1 MIYFC
6 LLIFLLCLL
15 RGMPIVFSLGLP
27 GVLYILLAGIP
38 PMIIPAKMLAGVD
51 VFVLLAIPMF
61 IVAGNM
67 MNEAGISKRL
77 VRFSIALVGAMPGG
91 LAMVNVLS
99 SMFFSGVTG
108 AASADTAAMGSILI
122 PAMKKQGY
130 EDGFTAAITA
140 VSSTIGPIIPPSI
153 LFVVYGYVA
162 NVSIARLFLAGVIPG
177 ILIAVALMIAVYFI
191 SIKRGYPAGEKFSL
205 ATLWFEFKHS
215 ILALL
220 LPLVILFGIG
230 FGIMTPTEVSG
241 IAVVLA
247 FVVGK
252 FVYRELK
259 WASIPKI
266 LFDSAVL
273 SGAVVF
279 IVATNNI
286 LLYAVT
292 LEQIADKIGA
302 FLLAVTSSEI
312 LILLTLNVL
321 LLFLGAV
328 VDCLPLMI
336 MFIPIVKPLFATLG
350 IDPIHGGVFM
360 VLNMTIGLS
369 TPPVGTSLF
378 IAASITKTDI
388 QTAGKAM
395 MPFLAA
401 CIVVLLLVTYV
412 PEITLFIPNLVMG
425 N

>member
-1 MIYFC
+1 MIYLV
-6 LLIFLLCLL
+6 LLFFILCLFF
-15 RGMPIVFSLGLP
+15 GMPIVFALGVP
-27 GVLYILLAGIP
+27 GALYILLTGVPAN
-38 PMIIPAKMLAGVD
+38 MIPAKLIAGVD

-61 IVAGNM
+61 IVAGNL

-91 LAMVNVLS
+91 LAMVNVVS

-122 PAMKKQGY
+122 PAMKEQGY

-153 LFVVYGYVA
+153 LFVVYGYIA
-162 NVSIARLFLAGVIPG
+162 NVSIARLFLGGIIPG
-177 ILIAVALMIAVYFI
+177 ILIGLILMATIFI
-191 SIKRGYPAGEKFSL
+191 LAKKNDYPAGASFSL
-205 ATLWFEFKHS
+205 DQLWKEFKGAF
-215 ILALL
+215 LALL
-220 LPLVILFGIG
+220 LPLVILLGIG
-230 FGIMTPTEVSG
+230 MGIMTPTEVSG
-241 IAVVLA
+241 IAVVIA

-252 FVYRELK
+252 FVYRELSWSK
-259 WASIPKI
+259 IPKI
-266 LFDSAVL
+266 LLDSAIL

-302 FLLAVTSSEI
+302 FLFSVTSSKI
-312 LILLTLNVL
+312 LILLILNVM
-321 LLFLGAV
+321 LLFLGAI

-336 MFIPIVKPLFATLG
+336 MFIPIVKPLFVSLG
-350 IDPIHGGVFM
+350 MDPVHAGVFM

-378 IAASITKTDI
+378 IAASIAKTDI
-388 QTAGKAM
+388 QTAGRAM
-395 MPFLAA
+395 LPFLAA
-401 CIVVLLLVTYV
+401 CILILLLVTYFPV
-412 PEITLFIPNLVMG
+412 FTLWIPNWVMG
-425 N
+425 

>member
-1 MIYFC
+1 MIY
-6 LLIFLLCLL
+6 LVLIFFILCLAF
-15 RGMPIVFSLGLP
+15 GMPIVFALGVP
-27 GVLYILLAGIP
+27 GALYIILSGVP
-38 PMIIPAKMLAGVD
+38 VNMIPAKLIAGVD

-61 IVAGNM
+61 IVAGNL
-67 MNEAGISKRL
+67 MNAAGISKRL
-77 VRFSIALVGAMPGG
+77 VRFSVALVGAMPGG
-91 LAMVNVLS
+91 LAMVNVVA

-122 PAMKKQGY
+122 PAMKEQGY

-153 LFVVYGYVA
+153 LFVVYGYIA
-162 NVSIARLFLAGVIPG
+162 NVSIARLFLGGVIPG
-177 ILIAVALMIAVYFI
+177 ILIGLFLMATVYI
-191 SIKRGYPAGEKFSL
+191 LAKKNNYPTGERFSL
-205 ATLWFEFKHS
+205 GQLWKEFKGAF
-215 ILALL
+215 LALL
-220 LPLVILFGIG
+220 LPLIILLGIG
-230 FGIMTPTEVSG
+230 MGIMTPTEVSG
-241 IAVVLA
+241 VAVVMA

-252 FVYRELK
+252 FVYRELT
-259 WASIPKI
+259 WSALPKI
-266 LFDSAVL
+266 LFDSAIL

-302 FLLAVTSSEI
+302 FLFAITTSKI
-312 LILLTLNVL
+312 MILLILNFML
-321 LLFLGAV
+321 LILGAV

-336 MFIPIVKPLFATLG
+336 MFIPIVKPLFVSLG
-350 IDPIHGGVFM
+350 IDPVHAGVFM

-388 QTAGKAM
+388 QTAGRAM

-401 CIVVLLLVTYV
+401 CILVLLLVTYC
-412 PEITLFIPNLVMG
+412 PMITLWIPGLVMG
-425 N
+425 